1 MFEIS
6 KLLKIR
12 KLFKKRVLKDN
23 LSQIYALTEKNVKL
37 SLRFKYQV
45 VFGYISPVVTILLP
59 LIIFEK
65 LFNLTGS
72 LGPWTPTTYAVFLA
86 TAYNLNLLK
95 DLIGDFPSQLRRE
108 KFWQT
113 LPALIIAPFNRLNLL
128 LGIFCSSLILISVPF
143 IGFLFLNYMVYPVSF
158 WTLLFCLFIYL
169 LIALIFSGIGL
180 FIGVFAITNENLWR
194 FMKFG
199 MNFVFWASCITYPFA
214 LFPEIIQ
221 LGISLN
227 PLYHIFTFLRFAW
240 IDDNLLL
247 TITTYPHQFWILL
260 GTAILLPLIS
270 VTLFNKIYQK
280 HGISGY

>member
-1 MFEIS
+1 MFRIS
-6 KLLKIR
+6 DIFKVK

-37 SLRFKYQV
+37 HLRFKYRV
-45 VFGYISPVVTILLP
+45 IFGYISPLVTILLP
-59 LIIFEK
+59 LIIFDK
-65 LFNLTGS
+65 LFQFTGS

-108 KFWQT
+108 KFWKT

-128 LGIFCSSLILISVPF
+128 LGIFFSNLILISVPF
-143 IGFLFLNYMVYPVSF
+143 ALFLLLNYFVYPISF
-158 WTLLFCLFIYL
+158 LTLLFCLFIYL

-180 FIGVFAITNENLWR
+180 FIGVFAITNENYWR
-194 FMKFG
+194 FMSFG
-199 MNFVFWASCITYPFA
+199 LNFVFWASCISYPFA
-214 LFPEIIQ
+214 LFPEIFQ

-240 IDDNLLL
+240 IDDNILL
-247 TITTYPHQFWILL
+247 TITTYPLQFVVIFL
-260 GTAILLPLIS
+260 TAILIPIIA
-270 VTLFNKIYQK
+270 VVLFNRIYKK
-280 HGISGY
+280 HGITGY